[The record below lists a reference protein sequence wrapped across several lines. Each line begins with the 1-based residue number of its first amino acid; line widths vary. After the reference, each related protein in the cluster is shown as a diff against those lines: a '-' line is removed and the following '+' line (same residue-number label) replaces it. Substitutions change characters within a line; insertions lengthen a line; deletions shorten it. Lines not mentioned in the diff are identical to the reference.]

1 MIEKFKIFCAV
12 AETRSFSRASKIVH
26 ITQPAVTLQIQ
37 AIEELFETKLFD
49 RTGNSLRLT
58 QAGEILYKHAQD
70 ILKTYAALEKDIGKI
85 TGTIKGGVT
94 IGAST
99 TLGNHVLPEI
109 IIGFKKR
116 HPKIKINMHIGNT
129 RRIEDLLTSGFIDF
143 GLVGGKPLKSSL
155 KVETIMSDE
164 LVFVIPPFHP
174 WSKKSVISIFET
186 IKEPFILRE
195 DGSGTRQ
202 KVEEYFKSHGIGID
216 RLHTVLV
223 LGSNESIK
231 EAVKAGIGI
240 SAVSKLAVQKE
251 VDEGKLKILTP
262 REGKIQRNLSLIL
275 PQKAHFHPA
284 VEEFIF
290 FVKKYIHENF
300 MSEKNL

>member
-12 AETRSFSRASKIVH
+12 AETRSVSKASKIVH

-70 ILKTYAALEKDIGKI
+70 ILKTYAILEKDIGKI

-99 TLGNHVLPEI
+99 TLGNYVLPEI

-116 HPKIKINMHIGNT
+116 HPKIKINMQIGNT

-164 LVFVIPPFHP
+164 LVFIIPHFHP
-174 WSKKSVISIFET
+174 WSKKSIISIFET

-195 DGSGTRQ
+195 EGSGTRQ
-202 KVEEYFKSHGIGID
+202 KVEEYLESHGIGID

-231 EAVKAGIGI
+231 EAVMAGIGI
-240 SAVSKLAVQKE
+240 SIISRLSVQKE
-251 VDEGKLKILTP
+251 IDEGKLKIVTP
-262 REGKIQRNLSLIL
+262 GEGKIQRNLSLII
-275 PQKAHFHPA
+275 PQKAHFPMPL
-284 VEEFIF
+284 
-290 FVKKYIHENF
+290 KSSY
-300 MSEKNL
+300 SS